1 MLAKLLGI
9 IGVVSAG
16 ALGYILI
23 TTSPVEAGATG
34 VLAVFLLSYIVSV
47 IVLTFLFYLTQKAL
61 VKLLYSDRTGS
72 VVGHVSLRKSY
83 YYGSILAL
91 GPVILVSLRSVGE
104 AGVGELILVLVLLA
118 IGCLYISRQT
128 S

>member
-1 MLAKLLGI
+1 MFAKLLIIVGI
-9 IGVVSAG
+9 VSAL
-16 ALGYILI
+16 ALSYILV
-23 TTSPVEAGATG
+23 TVSPVEAGATG

-47 IVLTFLFYLTQKAL
+47 IVLTFLFYLVQKIVL
-61 VKLLYSDRTGS
+61 KFLYSDRTGS
-72 VVGHVSLRKSY
+72 VTGQVSLRKSY

-91 GPVILVSLRSVGE
+91 GPVILVSLRSVGK
-104 AGVGELILVLVLLA
+104 AGSGELVLVAILMI